1 MDDDVVQMFHAVNE
15 RIKKLEA
22 ALKAEKDEREG
33 LGGRFETTDG
43 QVDAIVKSLGGWMRG
58 SIGGKLDDL
67 GKGIDDLGKRMDTV
81 EKKIKK

>member
-33 LGGRFETTDG
+33 LGGRFDATDG
-43 QVDAIVKSLGGWMRG
+43 QVDAIVKTLGGWLRG
-58 SIGGKLDDL
+58 NLSGKLDDL
-67 GKGIDDLGKRMDTV
+67 GSGIDGVSKRVDAI